1 MGKCPYI
8 GSCNR
13 PVSRTEKFYA
23 LLTAFQETG
32 SKKNL
37 KKH

>member
-8 GSCNR
+8 GSCNM
-13 PVSRTEKFYA
+13 PVSRTEKSDP
-23 LLTAFQETG
+23 LLTAFKETG